1 MSTMLPETAEQSLP
15 RKLGKYTLTRVLGT
29 GSTSTVY
36 LAEDPFHQREVAI
49 KVIQKKTIDDPESRL
64 ADMSLQMESALLGK
78 IDHPHIVKVYDVVE
92 EGDEHYIVMEY
103 VGGGTMERHCARGM
117 LLSYEA
123 VVDTI
128 FKCGKALEY
137 MNGVGL
143 IHRDIKPANI
153 LVTPTNDIRLS
164 DLGASLM
171 AARAGQSD
179 AGVGTPF
186 YMSPEQLVSH
196 PLDFRSDMFSLGIVF
211 YELLTG
217 EKPFDGPNMQML
229 LHHVFTATPVAPSKI
244 RPSVPKSL
252 DVIVAR
258 MLGKLPSERYS
269 SWRECLDEL
278 VSVASVA
285 PDEVLPI
292 NLSSASERFRL
303 LRESNFFRYFSDED
317 LWHVLEIGTFEPIYQ
332 GDVLIRE
339 GDAGGYFLILLGGQ
353 ARVSKQGRL
362 IDLVPSGMSI
372 GEISYVL
379 EGRVKRIT
387 TCVAVTDGIVLRIS
401 DEALRSASDVCRSR
415 FEKTFLQTMASW
427 LVDADKRLGA
437 VP

>member
-1 MSTMLPETAEQSLP
+1 
-15 RKLGKYTLTRVLGT
+15 
-29 GSTSTVY
+29 
-36 LAEDPFHQREVAI
+36 
-49 KVIQKKTIDDPESRL
+49 
-64 ADMSLQMESALLGK
+64 MESALLGK
-78 IDHPHIVKVYDVVE
+78 IDHPHIVV
-92 EGDEHYIVMEY
+92 GLRRGRGRDEHYIVMEY

-317 LWHVLEIGTFEPIYQ
+317 LWHVLEIGTFEPI
-332 GDVLIRE
+332 L
-339 GDAGGYFLILLGGQ
+339 
-353 ARVSKQGRL
+353 
-362 IDLVPSGMSI
+362 P
-372 GEISYVL
+372 
-379 EGRVKRIT
+379 
-387 TCVAVTDGIVLRIS
+387 
-401 DEALRSASDVCRSR
+401 
-415 FEKTFLQTMASW
+415 W
-427 LVDADKRLGA
+427 
-437 VP
+437 